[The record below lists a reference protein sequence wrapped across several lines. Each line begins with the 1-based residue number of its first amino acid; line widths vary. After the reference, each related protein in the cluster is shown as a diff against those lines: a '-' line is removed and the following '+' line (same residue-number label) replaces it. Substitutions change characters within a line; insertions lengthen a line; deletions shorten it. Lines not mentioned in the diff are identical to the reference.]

1 MNINIF
7 LKKIKHLGKA
17 LKFLLNGEEMLEEQK
32 LILGSLLS
40 RQIMHEKITNISEAE
55 FKIFSQWGDDGIIQ
69 WLIHNI
75 GIQHKSF
82 IEFGVEDYQ
91 ESTTRFLMMNNN
103 WSGYI
108 IDGNERNIRHIK
120 NSNYYWRFELEA
132 KHAFVDREN
141 IVNLI
146 KQSSVANNVGLLHI
160 DIDGND
166 YWVWEVLEIRPEI
179 VIVEYNSVFG
189 NKRSITVPYRKDFD
203 RTNAHC
209 SNLYFGASLLALCHL
224 AEKKG
229 YSFIGCTS
237 SGNNAYFVRNDRTNE
252 VVKRVELE
260 HGYVRSKARESRD
273 EKGNLTFVTG
283 EDRLQAIKGMPV
295 TNVITGELEVL

>member
-1 MNINIF
+1 MNINMF
-7 LKKIKHLGKA
+7 LKKIKYLEKA
-17 LKFLLNGEEMLEEQK
+17 LKLFLNGEKIFEEQK
-32 LILGSLLS
+32 LILGSFLS
-40 RQIMHEKITNISEAE
+40 RQVVHEKITNISDAE

-75 GIQHKSF
+75 EIQHKSF

-108 IDGNERNIRHIK
+108 IDGSERNIKRIK
-120 NSNYYWRFELEA
+120 NSSYYWQFELKA
-132 KHAFVDREN
+132 IHAFVDHEN
-141 IVNLI
+141 IVDLI
-146 KQSSVANNVGLLHI
+146 KRSSVGNNIGLLHI

-166 YWVWEVLEIRPEI
+166 YWVWDVLEIRPEI
-179 VIVEYNSVFG
+179 VIIEYNSVFG
-189 NKRSITVPYRKDFD
+189 NKRPISVPYREDFD
-203 RTNAHC
+203 RTKAHY
-209 SNLYFGASLLALCHL
+209 SNLYFGASLPACCYL

-237 SGNNAYFVRNDRTNE
+237 SGNNAYFVRDDRINKI
-252 VVKRVELE
+252 VKTVEIE
-260 HGYVRSKARESRD
+260 DGYVCSKSRESRD
-273 EKGNLTFVTG
+273 EKGNLTFITG